1 MGHIQQVKV
10 WDPLVRTFH
19 WSLVVLFTLAYV
31 TGDDAE
37 TAHIWFGYIVLA
49 LLLLRVLWGLVG
61 TQHARFS
68 DFVYP
73 VTVML
78 SYSKDMLLGR
88 AKRYLGHNPLGGA
101 MIMIMLVVLLLT
113 CVTGIAAQRAD
124 QQDVALT
131 PAQPAIATIDLVPA
145 AWADGDRFESF
156 ESREARTHDKEARK
170 RNKALREI
178 HEFFANLM
186 LLLVVMHI
194 GGVLLGSLMHRENL
208 VRAMLNGRKRA
219 EASSEI

>member
-1 MGHIQQVKV
+1 MNHARQVKV

-31 TGDDAE
+31 TGDDA
-37 TAHIWFGYIVLA
+37 AAVHIWSGYIVLA
-49 LLLLRVLWGLVG
+49 LLLLRVLWGLIG
-61 TQHARFS
+61 TRHARFS

-73 VTVML
+73 VTFIL
-78 SYSKDMLLGR
+78 NYAKDMLLGR

-101 MIMIMLVVLLLT
+101 MIVIMLVTLVAT
-113 CVTGIAAQRAD
+113 CVTGIAAQRVD
-124 QQDVALT
+124 QPSVALT
-131 PAQPAIATIDLVPA
+131 PAQPAIAMIDLFSA
-145 AWADGDRFESF
+145 AWADDDRFEG
-156 ESREARTHDKEARK
+156 REARTHDKEARK
-170 RNKALREI
+170 RNKLLRET

-186 LLLVVMHI
+186 LLLVVIHI

>member
-73 VTVML
+73 VTAIL
-78 SYSKDMLLGR
+78 SYTKDMLLGR
-88 AKRYLGHNPLGGA
+88 ARRYLGHNPLGGA

-113 CVTGIAAQRAD
+113 CVTGIVAQRAD

-145 AWADGDRFESF
+145 AWADDDRF
-156 ESREARTHDKEARK
+156 ESREAHAHDKTARK
-170 RNKALREI
+170 RNKALREA

-208 VRAMLNGRKRA
+208 VRAMLDGRKRG
-219 EASSEI
+219 EASSQI

>member
-1 MGHIQQVKV
+1 MSHIQQVKV

-68 DFVYP
+68 DFAYP
-73 VTVML
+73 VTAIL
-78 SYSKDMLLGR
+78 SYTKDMLLGR
-88 AKRYLGHNPLGGA
+88 ARRYLGHNPLGGA

-113 CVTGIAAQRAD
+113 CATGIIAQRAD
-124 QQDVALT
+124 QPEVALT

-145 AWADGDRFESF
+145 AWADDDRF
-156 ESREARTHDKEARK
+156 ESREARAPDKETRK
-170 RNKALREI
+170 RNKALREA
-178 HEFFANLM
+178 HEFFAKLM

-208 VRAMLNGRKRA
+208 VRAMLNGRKRDQ
-219 EASSEI
+219 ASSQI

>member
-1 MGHIQQVKV
+1 V

-31 TGDDAE
+31 TGDDAA
-37 TAHIWFGYIVLA
+37 TVHIWSGYVVLA
-49 LLLLRVLWGLVG
+49 LLLLRVLWGLIG
-61 TQHARFS
+61 TRHARFS

-73 VTVML
+73 VTAIL
-78 SYSKDMLLGR
+78 NYTKDILLGR

-101 MIMIMLVVLLLT
+101 MIVMMLVVLLLT
-113 CVTGIAAQRAD
+113 CTTGIVAQRVD
-124 QQDVALT
+124 QRSVALA
-131 PAQPAIATIDLVPA
+131 PAQPAIATIDLVST
-145 AWADGDRFESF
+145 AWADDERFEG
-156 ESREARTHDKEARK
+156 REPRTHDKEARK
-170 RNKALREI
+170 RNKALRET

-194 GGVLLGSLMHRENL
+194 SGVLLGSLMHRENL

-219 EASSEI
+219 EASSQI